1 MPYSIFFTN
10 ERKKVCSDLV
20 KLIKD
25 KKSKGQSI
33 RSIADCLNVSYEPL
47 LTACS
52 ALWFGEVSRTMVLG
66 LWLLFMEILT
76 HQIKGTKCL
85 LINSMQLKIEFLV
98 HKIILLM
105 YRKPYFDASIFP
117 WTIAI
122 RPAPLYVINST

>member
-25 KKSKGQSI
+25 KKSKKQSI

-52 ALWFGEVSRTMVLG
+52 ALWFGEVSRTIVPG
-66 LWLLFMEILT
+66 LWLLSMEILT
-76 HQIKGTKCL
+76 H
-85 LINSMQLKIEFLV
+85 LIDKMLPSLFLGQCP
-98 HKIILLM
+98 IIL
-105 YRKPYFDASIFP
+105 RYFYIFLHH
-117 WTIAI
+117 TTS
-122 RPAPLYVINST
+122 RNVTVMF